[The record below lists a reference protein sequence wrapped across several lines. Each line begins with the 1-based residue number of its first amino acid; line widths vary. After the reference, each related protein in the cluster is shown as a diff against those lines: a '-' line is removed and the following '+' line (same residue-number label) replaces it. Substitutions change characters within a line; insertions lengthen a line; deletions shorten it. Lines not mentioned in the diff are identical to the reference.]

1 MAEKRY
7 LFTPGPTPVPPEVL
21 AATSQPIVHHR
32 GRDFKPIYKR
42 CLERLAQVFRT
53 ETEVLLYTSSGT
65 GTLEAA
71 TANLC
76 SPGERIVVVSAGYF
90 GERWAAI
97 GETYGCDVDHLR
109 YEWGENPAPN
119 DLAARLKELGG
130 ATTVF
135 VTQSETSTG
144 VVADVRSLAAVAKA
158 AGALVCV
165 DAISSLGAVP
175 CETDQWHLDVV
186 VSGSQKALMTPPGLA
201 MTTVSDAAWKAR
213 ERATL
218 PRYYF
223 DWERTRDAQR
233 KLDAAFTPAVSIVI
247 GLDVALGLLL
257 ERGLDAA
264 FDHHIRLGRACR
276 EGVKAMGLELF
287 SPDEDSSA
295 VVTAVRMPEGIDAD
309 ELLLDLRDR
318 FGITFAP
325 GQGPLKGRILRIG
338 HIGFF
343 DVFDITTALAGLE
356 LGLTEAGADVERG
369 VAVTRALETYERA
382 PA

>member
-1 MAEKRY
+1 
-7 LFTPGPTPVPPEVL
+7 
-21 AATSQPIVHHR
+21 
-32 GRDFKPIYKR
+32 
-42 CLERLAQVFRT
+42 
-53 ETEVLLYTSSGT
+53 
-65 GTLEAA
+65 
-71 TANLC
+71 
-76 SPGERIVVVSAGYF
+76 
-90 GERWAAI
+90 
-97 GETYGCDVDHLR
+97 
-109 YEWGENPAPN
+109 
-119 DLAARLKELGG
+119 
-130 ATTVF
+130 

-144 VVADVRSLAAVAKA
+144 VVADVRSLAAVAKE

-175 CETDQWHLDVV
+175 CETDEWSLDVV

-201 MTTVSDAAWKAR
+201 MTSVSEAAWEAG

-218 PRYYF
+218 PRFYF
-223 DWERTRDAQR
+223 DWALTREAQR

-247 GLDVALGLLL
+247 GLDVALAMLL
-257 ERGLDAA
+257 ERGLEAA

-295 VVTAVRMPEGIDAD
+295 VVTAVRMPDGIDAD
-309 ELLLDLRDR
+309 VLLVDLRDR

-356 LGLTEAGADVERG
+356 LGLAEAGADVERG
-369 VAVTRALETYERA
+369 VAVTRALETYERT